1 MWEQR
6 GDHKPKLKP
15 NAIPTIFGFFIKEK
29 MRITEKEASTEVPTE
44 SIKTSNIVRKNELE
58 FNQPINVLNE
68 ENQVSFEIF
77 EIIELY

>member
-1 MWEQR
+1 
-6 GDHKPKLKP
+6 
-15 NAIPTIFGFFIKEK
+15 

-44 SIKTSNIVRKNELE
+44 SIKASNIVRRNELE